1 MLGRSHL
8 EILRA
13 VEKHGTVTAAAESLH
28 LTQSAVSHTI
38 AKLERFYGVE
48 LWLREGRSLRLTQAG
63 EYLLSMAQRLLP
75 QFETAEDFLKQYA
88 EGERGTLRIGMECH
102 PCYEWL
108 LKVVSRYLGDWPD
121 VDIDVK
127 QKFRF
132 GSMGALFNYEIDLI
146 VTPDPLMTPGVSYLP
161 VFDYEQVLVVGQGH
175 ALATRRHVEP
185 TDLIPET
192 LITYP
197 VEPARLD
204 IYSLFL
210 FPAGVMPRRHKT
222 LESTDIMLEMV
233 GAGRGVAAL
242 PRWLVMEYA
251 KRMSIVPVS
260 LGKRGIQKQIHLGRR
275 DSDHEPEYLKAF
287 IDVARSLSIQ
297 APSPSGW
304 IGGVQDGTPT
314 RTDPRNGRPVAQHP

>member
-1 MLGRSHL
+1 MLERSHL

-28 LTQSAVSHTI
+28 LTQSALSHTI
-38 AKLERFYGVE
+38 AKLERISGVQ

-63 EYLLSMAQRLLP
+63 EYLLAMAQRLLP
-75 QFETAEDFLKQYA
+75 QFETAEAFLKQYA

-132 GSMGALFNYEIDLI
+132 GSMGALFNHEIDLI
-146 VTPDPLMTPGVSYLP
+146 VTPDPLLTPGVSYLP
-161 VFDYEQVLVVGQGH
+161 VFDYEQVLVVGRGH
-175 ALATRRHVEP
+175 AFATRRHVMP
-185 TDLIPET
+185 ADLVRET

-204 IYSLFL
+204 IYSQFL
-210 FPAGVMPRRHKT
+210 LPAGVMPRRHKT

-251 KRMSIVPVS
+251 KRMDIVPVS
-260 LGKRGIQKQIHLGRR
+260 LGKGGIHKQIHLGRR
-275 DSDHEPEYLKAF
+275 VSDHEPEYLKAF
-287 IDVARSLSIQ
+287 IDVARSLTVEMQ
-297 APSPSGW
+297 VPE
-304 IGGVQDGTPT
+304 
-314 RTDPRNGRPVAQHP
+314 

>member
-1 MLGRSHL
+1 MLERSHL

-38 AKLERFYGVE
+38 AKLERFYGVQ
-48 LWLREGRSLRLTQAG
+48 LWLREGRSLRLTQSG
-63 EYLLSMAQRLLP
+63 EYLLAMAQRLLP
-75 QFETAEDFLKQYA
+75 QFETAEALLKQYA

-146 VTPDPLMTPGVSYLP
+146 VTPDPLLTTGVSYLP
-161 VFDYEQVLVVGQGH
+161 VFDYEQVLVVGRGH
-175 ALATRRHVEP
+175 ELATRGHVQP
-185 TDLIPET
+185 ADLVSET

-204 IYSLFL
+204 IYTQFL
-210 FPAGVMPRRHKT
+210 LPAGVMPRRHKT

-242 PRWLVMEYA
+242 PRWLVLEYA
-251 KRMSIVPVS
+251 KRMNIVPVR
-260 LGKRGIQKQIHLGRR
+260 LGKGGIHKQINLGRR

-287 IDVARSLSIQ
+287 IDVARSLTVEMPI
-297 APSPSGW
+297 AE
-304 IGGVQDGTPT
+304 
-314 RTDPRNGRPVAQHP
+314 

>member
-28 LTQSAVSHTI
+28 LTQSALSHTI
-38 AKLERFYGVE
+38 AKLERFFGVR

-63 EYLLSMAQRLLP
+63 EYLLAMAQRLLP
-75 QFETAEDFLKQYA
+75 QFDTAEAFLKQYA

-127 QKFRF
+127 QKFSF

-146 VTPDPLMTPGVSYLP
+146 VTPDPLLMPGVSYLP
-161 VFDYEQVLVVGQGH
+161 VFDYEQVLVVARGH
-175 ALATRRHVEP
+175 ALATRRHVQP
-185 TDLIPET
+185 ADLVQET

-204 IYSLFL
+204 IYSQFL
-210 FPAGVMPRRHKT
+210 LPAGVMPRRHKT

-242 PRWLVMEYA
+242 PRWLVLEYA
-251 KRMSIVPVS
+251 KRMNIVPVS

-275 DSDHEPEYLKAF
+275 DSDGEPEYLTAF
-287 IDVARSLSIQ
+287 IDVARSLTVETEI
-297 APSPSGW
+297 SG
-304 IGGVQDGTPT
+304 
-314 RTDPRNGRPVAQHP
+314 

>member
-28 LTQSAVSHTI
+28 LTQSALSHTI
-38 AKLERFYGVE
+38 AKLERLFGVR

-63 EYLLSMAQRLLP
+63 EYLLAMAQRLLP
-75 QFETAEDFLKQYA
+75 QFETAEAFLKQYA

-127 QKFRF
+127 QKFNF

-146 VTPDPLMTPGVSYLP
+146 VTPDPLLTPGVSYMP
-161 VFDYEQVLVVGQGH
+161 VFDYEQVLVVARGH
-175 ALATRRHVEP
+175 ALATRRHVQP
-185 TDLIPET
+185 ADLVQET

-204 IYSLFL
+204 IYSQFL
-210 FPAGVMPRRHKT
+210 LPAGVMPRRHKT

-242 PRWLVMEYA
+242 PRWLVLEYA
-251 KRMSIVPVS
+251 KRMNIVPVS

-275 DSDHEPEYLKAF
+275 DADGEPEYLTAF
-287 IDVARSLSIQ
+287 IDVARSLTVETEI
-297 APSPSGW
+297 SG
-304 IGGVQDGTPT
+304 
-314 RTDPRNGRPVAQHP
+314 